1 MLKEVKQVRKQ
12 NQLYILV
19 HLLKNAYFLLG
30 HLTDMAVGVVLEHI
44 VPHTES
50 LLSVIMASAYN
61 EAFTLKFEFTA
72 KVDGEG
78 DDRSINIVLDK
89 KIVPVGGG
97 AEVVIQKEEGKTAE
111 VLKNRLKQEKKG
123 YINIKQRHMFLDT
136 PVPAD
141 SEVGQLIDINKFLD
155 QVSSAF
161 SLYSSAGCNS
171 KLLDYY
177 SECRLCSK
185 FSFPDFRLTAS
196 IKTQGGVSL
205 CENCC
210 ETIVNLCVPS
220 EPEKLA
226 GKSQYY

>member
-1 MLKEVKQVRKQ
+1 M
-12 NQLYILV
+12 
-19 HLLKNAYFLLG
+19 
-30 HLTDMAVGVVLEHI
+30 
-44 VPHTES
+44 
-50 LLSVIMASAYN
+50 
-61 EAFTLKFEFTA
+61 
-72 KVDGEG
+72 
-78 DDRSINIVLDK
+78 
-89 KIVPVGGG
+89 PVGGG
-97 AEVVIQKEEGKTAE
+97 TEVVIQKEEGKTAE

-226 GKSQYY
+226 GRSHYYEKCLGDDVCCVGNGEICLLLGVTRSTGHRLVLSNNSKKWISADGVEKIQVNTFLN